1 MSGRTALIG
10 GVPVVI
16 LILYIPVLFILYI
29 ILAYNTGLPNPG
41 SSRVLHNMSDIA
53 TCRINLRATVDA
65 KQLIEQA
72 ADAMGTTLSA
82 FVLQSAYEA
91 AARVLHEHQLLILSA
106 RDREAF
112 LAALAQPP
120 APTEALRQLLRP

>member
-1 MSGRTALIG
+1 
-10 GVPVVI
+10 
-16 LILYIPVLFILYI
+16 
-29 ILAYNTGLPNPG
+29 
-41 SSRVLHNMSDIA
+41 MSDLA

-82 FVLQSAYEA
+82 FVLQSACEA
-91 AARVLHEHQLLILSA
+91 ARRVLHEHQLLILSA

>member
-1 MSGRTALIG
+1 
-10 GVPVVI
+10 
-16 LILYIPVLFILYI
+16 
-29 ILAYNTGLPNPG
+29 
-41 SSRVLHNMSDIA
+41 MSDLA

-120 APTEALRQLLRP
+120 APTKALRQLLRP

>member
-1 MSGRTALIG
+1 
-10 GVPVVI
+10 
-16 LILYIPVLFILYI
+16 
-29 ILAYNTGLPNPG
+29 
-41 SSRVLHNMSDIA
+41 MSDIA

-91 AARVLHEHQLLILSA
+91 ATRVLHEHQLLILSA

-112 LAALAQPP
+112 LAAWAQPP